1 MNEVK
6 TIINVRPSEKEIY
19 LIDLTDAYNE
29 PRGYNKN
36 VRGFKKV
43 ADYIEKNRETLSQL
57 SMYSVISE
65 LDKVADL
72 RFRTYCA
79 MD

>member
-1 MNEVK
+1 MEVK
-6 TIINVRPSEKEIY
+6 TTISVRESDKAIY
-19 LIDLTDAYNE
+19 LMDRTDPFNE

-43 ADYIEKNRETLSQL
+43 ANYINSNMEKLEQM
-57 SMYSVISE
+57 SMYQVIAE

>member
-1 MNEVK
+1 MTTN
-6 TIINVRPSEKEIY
+6 IIVRESDKSIL
-19 LIDLTDAYNE
+19 LIDNTDHYNE

-43 ADYIEKNRETLSQL
+43 ADYINANMDKLTQM
-57 SMYSVISE
+57 SMYKVIEE
-65 LDKVADL
+65 LDTVADL